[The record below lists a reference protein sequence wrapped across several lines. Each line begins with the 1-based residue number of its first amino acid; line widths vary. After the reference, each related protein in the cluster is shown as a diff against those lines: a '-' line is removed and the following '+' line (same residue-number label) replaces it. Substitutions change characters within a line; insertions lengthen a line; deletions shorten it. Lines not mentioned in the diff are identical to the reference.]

1 MKIELNKEEYE
12 ELKDLIEIFDSVFF
26 DGKEVF
32 AFEKIKEF
40 VDKGTDINEVEEAVR
55 KEIKWQLE
63 EGFDWIE
70 SFHIWQVEDCEK
82 VTRKEIVQGQST
94 LLWTIGCKEKL
105 LSYF

>member
-1 MKIELNKEEYE
+1 MVSLGILLETDDN
-12 ELKDLIEIFDSVFF
+12 SM
-26 DGKEVF
+26 
-32 AFEKIKEF
+32 EKIATTIEKSEIKD
-40 VDKGTDINEVEEAVR
+40 VIIDYLLGVR